1 MVLQDDHA
9 PFTGAKLYL
18 WAFGCFTS
26 PLPFP
31 CGSGGGGVSTP
42 KVPSSCLDL
51 GPVVRDRVRFA
62 AMSKTWNILLSGYHN
77 LGFYKVCSPSGM
89 LVGHCSPNA

>member
-1 MVLQDDHA
+1 MTMHRLPVLN
-9 PFTGAKLYL
+9 FTYGLL
-18 WAFGCFTS
+18 GVS
-26 PLPFP
+26 PLHSLFP
-31 CGSGGGGVSTP
+31 VVVGGGFVSTP